1 MRSHGSG
8 RRLTPAAANAA
19 SAGNPARP
27 AVAFAFLHEVP
38 QLHAPSTS
46 RARRFPNCDIKTHII
61 LRMKHRHCAERN
73 FERAFSRAAQIAVL
87 VLLCAVVAQPSSENK
102 ARQSNPAP
110 EHAKP
115 STNAYVGSQECALC
129 HNDIY
134 EKYSRT
140 DMGRSMVKVD
150 AALLKTIP
158 TSASVFDQHLN
169 RHFEQYTK
177 DGALYQS
184 EFEVAADGKEV
195 FRETHKVDW
204 IIGAGANGFGGI
216 VQRADYLFETPLSF
230 YSNVNA
236 WALSPGY
243 QYADYGFSRAILPG
257 CTSCHS
263 GRPQAVLAGD
273 DRESGQTFRMAG

>member
-1 MRSHGSG
+1 MCPANFSERNS
-8 RRLTPAAANAA
+8 LLALEKVLLLVLMFIVAAAAQSSREKPPGATKN
-19 SAGNPARP
+19 
-27 AVAFAFLHEVP
+27 
-38 QLHAPSTS
+38 S
-46 RARRFPNCDIKTHII
+46 RAHFP
-61 LRMKHRHCAERN
+61 A
-73 FERAFSRAAQIAVL
+73 L
-87 VLLCAVVAQPSSENK
+87 VATAG
-102 ARQSNPAP
+102 
-110 EHAKP
+110 
-115 STNAYVGSQECALC
+115 YVGSEECALC

-177 DGALYQS
+177 DGALFQS

-216 VQRADYLFETPLSF
+216 VQRADDLFEAPLSC

-243 QYADYGFSRAILPG
+243 P
-257 CTSCHS
+257 
-263 GRPQAVLAGD
+263 
-273 DRESGQTFRMAG
+273 